1 MENSVLQECEPLSC
15 VEDNKSLGNT
25 VLEETEAE
33 ILVAGIRLNIQHPNH
48 KDVIIVVEGEDDEK
62 ALKKFFNMQAVE
74 FTCATSCSIVKDAM
88 LIVSTDK
95 QLKDCVIGIKDADF
109 DHIKKISYNIANLMI
124 TDTHDMETLML
135 TPKVCE
141 RICWETIKQEY
152 PNLSFDAMTSLKNLS
167 YLRYYNDKM
176 ILTGE
181 KKSDKDGIRFKK
193 TKIHKLIP
201 NNQPVSVEDV
211 LKHVKLAGNS
221 KKASF
226 PDLDTMNQFIQENPI
241 DDDELFLFTNGHD
254 LVSVIR
260 NILHSKAKKAK
271 EYGEIA
277 IAALIR
283 ANFGKEEFE
292 KTKLYK
298 DIDNWN
304 NNRFNLWAV

>member
-48 KDVIIVVEGEDDEK
+48 KEVIIVVEGEDDEK
-62 ALKKFFNMQAVE
+62 ALKKFFNVQAVE

-109 DHIKKISYNIANLMI
+109 DHINKISHNIANLML
-124 TDTHDMETLML
+124 TDTHDMETMML
-135 TPKVCE
+135 TSKVCE
-141 RICWETIKQEY
+141 CICWETIKKEY

-167 YLRYYNDKM
+167 YLRYYNDKI
-176 ILTGE
+176 ILNGE
-181 KKSDKDGIRFKK
+181 DSNKEGIKFKGIKIADVASLSVQDVLQNVEAKGNSDK
-193 TKIHKLIP
+193 T
-201 NNQPVSVEDV
+201 
-211 LKHVKLAGNS
+211 
-221 KKASF
+221 SF
-226 PDLDTMNQFIQENPI
+226 PDLDTMNQFISQNPI
-241 DDDELFLFTNGHD
+241 DDKDLTLFTNGHD
-254 LVSVIR
+254 LVYAIR
-260 NILHSKAKKAK
+260 DILHSKDEAAKSYSDKS
-271 EYGEIA
+271 IA
-277 IAALIR
+277 TMIR
-283 ANFGKEEFE
+283 ISYSKEEFE

>member
-48 KDVIIVVEGEDDEK
+48 KEVIIVVEGEDDEK
-62 ALKKFFNMQAVE
+62 ALKKFFNVQAVE
-74 FTCATSCSIVKDAM
+74 FTCATNCSIVKDAM

-141 RICWETIKQEY
+141 RICWETIKEEY
-152 PNLSFDAMTSLKNLS
+152 PNLSFEAMTSLKNLS
-167 YLRYYNDKM
+167 YLRYYNDKI
-176 ILTGE
+176 ILNG
-181 KKSDKDGIRFKK
+181 KGSDKEGIKFKGIKIADVTSHCVQDVLQRVKDNGNFKK
-193 TKIHKLIP
+193 T
-201 NNQPVSVEDV
+201 SY
-211 LKHVKLAGNS
+211 
-221 KKASF
+221 
-226 PDLDTMNQFIQENPI
+226 PDLDTINLFISQNPI
-241 DDDELFLFTNGHD
+241 DDEDLTLFTNGHD
-254 LVSVIR
+254 LVYAIR
-260 NILHSKAKKAK
+260 DILHSKDEAAKAYSDKS
-271 EYGEIA
+271 IA
-277 IAALIR
+277 TMIR
-283 ANFGKEEFE
+283 MSYSKEEFE
-292 KTKLYK
+292 KTNLYK